1 MESES
6 SHLAVGFLLSG
17 LVIRFLYF
25 MKHILRKWYFWVI
38 TVFILLIA
46 IGSSGQKKVEPIVET
61 RQVQITGTVVEN
73 TQPEVTSAAE
83 KTTSTQ
89 PVSVQPSTPSQ
100 GYKVTEVVDGDT
112 IKVSINGSVETLRI
126 IGLDTPETL
135 DPRKPVQCFGKEAS
149 NKAKAFL
156 TGKTVTLEADST
168 QGERDKY
175 GRLLRYVF
183 LDGVDYGKMMIS
195 EGYAHE
201 YTYKLPY
208 KYQTAYKA
216 AQASA
221 EANKFGFW
229 SPNSC
234 NGTTTTAASPTAPI
248 APVATTTA
256 NFYTSSY
263 STSKYYY
270 PASCDGWKGL
280 DAKYLKSFSTLDAL
294 LKAYPNRAASPQC

>member
-1 MESES
+1 
-6 SHLAVGFLLSG
+6 
-17 LVIRFLYF
+17 
-25 MKHILRKWYFWVI
+25 MKHILRKWYFWVAA
-38 TVFILLIA
+38 LLIFFYIVGA
-46 IGSSGQKKVEPIVET
+46 SSEKKVEPVVET
-61 RQVQITGTVVEN
+61 PQVQTTEATAKNV
-73 TQPEVTSAAE
+73 QPEVANTAE
-83 KTTSTQ
+83 KTTTTQ
-89 PVSVQPSTPSQ
+89 PTSSQPSTPSQ

-183 LDGVDYGKMMIS
+183 LDGVDYGKMLIS

-221 EANKFGFW
+221 EANKLGFW

-234 NGTTTTAASPTAPI
+234 NGTTTTAASSTTPV
-248 APVATTTA
+248 APVGASATA

-280 DAKYLKSFSTLDAL
+280 DAKYLKSFSTLDML
-294 LKAYPNRAASPQC
+294 LKAYPSRVASPQC

>member
-1 MESES
+1 
-6 SHLAVGFLLSG
+6 
-17 LVIRFLYF
+17 

-38 TVFILLIA
+38 AFFVLLIVVGA
-46 IGSSGQKKVEPIVET
+46 SGEKKVEPVVVAP
-61 RQVQITGTVVEN
+61 QVQATVTEN
-73 TQPEVTSAAE
+73 IPTEAAVVVPKTTTTQPTS
-83 KTTSTQ
+83 S
-89 PVSVQPSTPSQ
+89 QPSTPSQ

-112 IKVSINGSVETLRI
+112 IKVSMNGSIETLRI

-175 GRLLRYVF
+175 GRLLRYIF
-183 LDGVDYGKMMIS
+183 LDGIDYGKTMIS

-221 EANKFGFW
+221 EANKLGLW
-229 SPNSC
+229 APNTC
-234 NGTTTTAASPTAPI
+234 NGTTTTAASTTPTVT
-248 APVATTTA
+248 PVATTTA

-270 PASCDGWKGL
+270 PVSCDGWKGL
-280 DAKYLKSFSTLDAL
+280 NEKYLKSFSTLDEL
-294 LKAYPNRAASPQC
+294 LKVYPNRVQSPQC

>member
-1 MESES
+1 
-6 SHLAVGFLLSG
+6 
-17 LVIRFLYF
+17 
-25 MKHILRKWYFWVI
+25 MKHILRKWYFWV
-38 TVFILLIA
+38 VALLIFFYIVGA
-46 IGSSGQKKVEPIVET
+46 SSEKKVEPIVDAP
-61 RQVQITGTVVEN
+61 QVQTTETNVVEN
-73 TQPEVTSAAE
+73 TQPEVVTTTP

-89 PVSVQPSTPSQ
+89 PASTQPSTPSQ

-112 IKVSINGSVETLRI
+112 IKVSMNGSIETLRI

-149 NKAKAFL
+149 NKAKSLL

-175 GRLLRYVF
+175 GRLLRYIF
-183 LDGVDYGKMMIS
+183 LDGIDYGKMMIS

-221 EANKFGFW
+221 EANKLGFW
-229 SPNSC
+229 APNSC
-234 NGTTTTAASPTAPI
+234 NGTTTTAATTTPTAAPI
-248 APVATTTA
+248 TTTA

-270 PASCDGWKGL
+270 PASCEAWKGL

-294 LKAYPNRAASPQC
+294 LKAYPNKVQSPQC

>member
-1 MESES
+1 
-6 SHLAVGFLLSG
+6 
-17 LVIRFLYF
+17 
-25 MKHILRKWYFWVI
+25 MKNILRKWYFWVI
-38 TVFILLIA
+38 TLFVLLIA
-46 IGSSGQKKVEPIVET
+46 IGSSGQKKVEPVVEAP
-61 RQVQITGTVVEN
+61 QIQKTEAVAEN
-73 TQPEVTSAAE
+73 TQPQVVDIAAKAVIAQPTS
-83 KTTSTQ
+83 
-89 PVSVQPSTPSQ
+89 PQPSTPSQ

-156 TGKTVTLEADST
+156 IGKTVTLEADST
-168 QGERDKY
+168 QGELDKY

-183 LDGVDYGKMMIS
+183 LDGVDYGKTMIS

-221 EANKFGFW
+221 EANKLGFW

-234 NGTTTTAASPTAPI
+234 NGTTSTAVSPTAPI
-248 APVATTTA
+248 APTTTTA

-294 LKAYPNRAASPQC
+294 LKAYPSRVASPQC

>member
-1 MESES
+1 
-6 SHLAVGFLLSG
+6 
-17 LVIRFLYF
+17 

-38 TVFILLIA
+38 TVFVLLIA
-46 IGSSGQKKVEPIVET
+46 IGSSGQKKVEPVVET
-61 RQVQITGTVVEN
+61 PQVQTTEAVVEN
-73 TQPEVTSAAE
+73 TQPEVASTVE

-112 IKVSINGSVETLRI
+112 IKVSMNGSIETLRI

-149 NKAKAFL
+149 NKAKTFL

-183 LDGVDYGKMMIS
+183 LGGVDYGKMMIS

-221 EANKFGFW
+221 EANKLGFW
-229 SPNSC
+229 APNTC
-234 NGTTTTAASPTAPI
+234 NGTTTTAASSTAPA
-248 APVATTTA
+248 APNTNA

-294 LKAYPNRAASPQC
+294 LKVYPNRVQSPQC

>member
-1 MESES
+1 
-6 SHLAVGFLLSG
+6 
-17 LVIRFLYF
+17 
-25 MKHILRKWYFWVI
+25 MKNILRKWYFWVI
-38 TVFILLIA
+38 AVFVLFIA
-46 IGSSGQKKVEPIVET
+46 IDSSGQKKVEPVIDATQVET
-61 RQVQITGTVVEN
+61 TEAIATEN
-73 TQPEVTSAAE
+73 TQLEEVVD
-83 KTTSTQ
+83 TTPKAVSTQ
-89 PVSVQPSTPSQ
+89 PTSQQPSTPSQ

-112 IKVSINGSVETLRI
+112 IKVSMNGSVETLRI

-149 NKAKAFL
+149 TKAKSFL
-156 TGKTVTLEADST
+156 TGKTITLEADAT

-183 LDGVDYGKMMIS
+183 LDGVDYGKTMIS

-216 AQASA
+216 AQSSA
-221 EANKFGFW
+221 QVGKLGFW
-229 SPNSC
+229 SPNTC
-234 NGTTTTAASPTAPI
+234 NGTTTTAATSTTTPA
-248 APVATTTA
+248 APVANTAA

-294 LKAYPNRAASPQC
+294 LKTYPSRVASPQC

>member
-1 MESES
+1 
-6 SHLAVGFLLSG
+6 
-17 LVIRFLYF
+17 
-25 MKHILRKWYFWVI
+25 MKNILRKWYFWVI

-46 IGSSGQKKVEPIVET
+46 IGASSEKKVEPVVDVPK
-61 RQVQITGTVVEN
+61 VQATEANIADN
-73 TQPEVTSAAE
+73 TPTEVADVAPKSTI
-83 KTTSTQ
+83 TQ
-89 PVSVQPSTPSQ
+89 PVSVQPSIPSQ
-100 GYKVTEVVDGDT
+100 GYKVTDVVDGDT
-112 IKVSINGSVETLRI
+112 IKVSINGSIETLRI

-149 NKAKAFL
+149 NKAKLFL
-156 TGKTVTLEADST
+156 TGKTVTLETDST

-183 LDGVDYGKMMIS
+183 LDGVDYGKTMIS

-221 EANKFGFW
+221 EANKLGFW

-234 NGTTTTAASPTAPI
+234 NGNTTSTTTATPPI

-280 DAKYLKSFSTLDAL
+280 DAKYLKSFSTIDAL
-294 LKAYPNRAASPQC
+294 LKTYPSRVASPQC